1 MSFGPHRTICR
12 IPLVNKNH
20 GNSNQSIG
28 LIHIMNTIILILH
41 TNHVNYINPS
51 IVQNTNKNIRPSH
64 N

>member
-12 IPLVNKNH
+12 IHLVSKNH
-20 GNSNQSIG
+20 GNSNQNIG

-41 TNHVNYINPS
+41 INNINPS
-51 IVQNTNKNIRPSH
+51 IVQNTNKNIRSSH